1 MLQSISMASNESFT
15 GYQRKLLGQS
25 CEVSKPKKRRIT
37 DSHFT
42 QYNVIVQQKVSDW
55 PADKKMNW
63 SELGTQ
69 CAVTTKNKGEIA
81 EEIGIDL
88 AKYEQEK

>member
-1 MLQSISMASNESFT
+1 MASNESFS
-15 GYQRKLLGQS
+15 GYQRKLLCQS

-42 QYNVIVQQKVSDW
+42 QYKVIVQQKVSDW

-69 CAVTTKNKGEIA
+69 CGVTTKNKGQIAKEIA